1 MQYII
6 WRGLLSAFGTR
17 KTAYFLER
25 CRELYSL
32 YFKRG
37 FKRIALE
44 SWPGSSL
51 HIVLVFAEENTEE
64 EGESTLK
71 LPLMCST
78 KEDSP
83 ALYGAKL

>member
-6 WRGLLSAFGTR
+6 RTGLLSAFGTR

-44 SWPGSSL
+44 SWPSSSL
-51 HIVLVFAEENTEE
+51 RIVLVFAEEKAERGGDIRAASNIFH
-64 EGESTLK
+64 
-71 LPLMCST
+71 
-78 KEDSP
+78 
-83 ALYGAKL
+83 

>member
-6 WRGLLSAFGTR
+6 WTGLLSAFGTR

-51 HIVLVFAEENTEE
+51 HIVLAFAEENAE
-64 EGESTLK
+64 EGGSTLE
-71 LPLMCST
+71 LPPMFFT

-83 ALYGAKL
+83 AHYGAKL

>member
-6 WRGLLSAFGTR
+6 WTGLLSAFGTR

-51 HIVLVFAEENTEE
+51 HIVLAFAEENAE
-64 EGESTLK
+64 EGGSTLE
-71 LPLMCST
+71 LPPMFST

-83 ALYGAKL
+83 AHYGAKL

>member
-6 WRGLLSAFGTR
+6 RTGLLSAFGTR

-44 SWPGSSL
+44 SWPSSSL
-51 HIVLVFAEENTEE
+51 CIVLVFAEEKAEQGGGDIRAASNIFH
-64 EGESTLK
+64 
-71 LPLMCST
+71 
-78 KEDSP
+78 
-83 ALYGAKL
+83 